1 MATRHPPM
9 QTTQKEHVTMHHG
22 LGVAF
27 EGDIR

>member
-1 MATRHPPM
+1 MVTRHPPL

-22 LGVAF
+22 LGVVF